1 MGGVFVLRKN
11 LVLLICKMVIDIIS
25 NQERVKNRTSNLQ
38 TSIDP

>member
-25 NQERVKNRTSNLQ
+25 NQERVKNREIQ
-38 TSIDP
+38 F